1 MGQEKGFLVVAVNQK
16 GREARSVQDI
26 LTIPVKCLDSE
37 VVAACSIVA
46 EENPDLQIIGVL
58 SRELLDAMLSKLN
71 DFERGV

>member
-1 MGQEKGFLVVAVNQK
+1 MDQEKGFLVVAVNQK